1 MFLICFLIDMIIGPK
16 VSQNSLILGD
26 YFFLQL
32 NFFAYKMC
40 LILTKNTIHAWTKPM
55 GNYHLCE

>member
-1 MFLICFLIDMIIGPK
+1 MLLICFLIDMIIG
-16 VSQNSLILGD
+16 QNSLILGD

-40 LILTKNTIHAWTKPM
+40 LILTKNTINAWTKPM